1 MHHCMLWTVRMV
13 MALGLWLVATPVL
26 AGPAPVVVAAPPP
39 VIVRAEVDPLE
50 PDRLVIRGKNFGAE
64 TAPVVLLSDVVLDVV
79 SFSNEQIVARLPL
92 DAPAARYRLQVLA
105 YGAAPSAPFRLTLG
119 GGAAPRTEG

>member
-1 MHHCMLWTVRMV
+1 MHHCMLWAVRTVV
-13 MALGLWLVATPVL
+13 ALGLGLVVTPVG
-26 AGPAPVVVAAPPP
+26 AGPVPVVVAAAPP

-50 PDRLVIRGKNFGAE
+50 PDRLVIRGKNFGVEA
-64 TAPVVLLSDVVLDVV
+64 APIVLLSDVVLDVV
-79 SFSNEQIVARLPL
+79 SFSNEQIVVRLPL

-119 GGAAPRTEG
+119 GGAAGGTEG